1 MIIINR
7 SFKKMRASKNV
18 FVDLVTY
25 LIIKTVKIVII
36 PAIHA
41 SEFHNFLAYH
51 VISLK
56 IDF

>member
-7 SFKKMRASKNV
+7 SFKKIRGSKNV
-18 FVDLVTY
+18 SVNLVMY

-41 SEFHNFLAYH
+41 MEFHSFHAYH
-51 VISLK
+51 VI
-56 IDF
+56 F